1 MVELRFHQR
10 TMWEGWFPEEASGWW
25 EEWMKQ
31 ADQVLDDEELL
42 DSVYEA
48 QGRRWPKSR
57 RRGLRKRSPATPRRP
72 ALGRPASS
80 TLPTTP
86 TLLRETIPPTS
97 SVGGIAVQPSARL
110 SVAVGFLSFILR
122 CNCSRFSAA
131 IAQASSQNSFHAA
144 CAWRAS
150 STCLAGTYNA
160 RFFPSL

>member
-57 RRGLRKRSPATPRRP
+57 RRGRKQTPSEVTLRLAVLKHVRNWSFEETEREVRRSEEHTSELQSHSDLVCRR
-72 ALGRPASS
+72 
-80 TLPTTP
+80 
-86 TLLRETIPPTS
+86 LLEKKK
-97 SVGGIAVQPSARL
+97 
-110 SVAVGFLSFILR
+110 
-122 CNCSRFSAA
+122 
-131 IAQASSQNSFHAA
+131 
-144 CAWRAS
+144 
-150 STCLAGTYNA
+150 
-160 RFFPSL
+160 